1 MEKHGTDVYLINTG
15 WSGGP
20 FGEGQRMDINLTRE
34 LVQAALTGALKDV
47 EYKRD
52 PVFHVQVPVQVPGI
66 PDQSV
71 LFPVN
76 TWSDK
81 QAFEERA
88 KKLAQ
93 QFSAHFDKAYGS
105 KNIDPAVRD
114 QCPGK

>member
-1 MEKHGTDVYLINTG
+1 MAHHG
-15 WSGGP
+15 
-20 FGEGQRMDINLTRE
+20 MDINLTRE
-34 LVQAALTGALKDV
+34 MVQAALTGALKDV

-52 PVFHVQVPVQVPGI
+52 PVFHTQVPVQCPGI

-81 QAFEERA
+81 AAFDDRA
-88 KKLAQ
+88 KQLAA

-105 KNIDPAVRD
+105 KNIDPAVKA

>member
-20 FGEGQRMDINLTRE
+20 FGEGKRMDINLTRE
-34 LVQAALTGALKDV
+34 MVQAALSGALKDV
-47 EYKRD
+47 EYKKD
-52 PVFHVQVPVQVPGI
+52 PFFHTQVPVQCPNI

-81 QAFEERA
+81 PAFEQRA
-88 KKLAQ
+88 QKLAE

-105 KNIDPAVRD
+105 KNIDQAVKD